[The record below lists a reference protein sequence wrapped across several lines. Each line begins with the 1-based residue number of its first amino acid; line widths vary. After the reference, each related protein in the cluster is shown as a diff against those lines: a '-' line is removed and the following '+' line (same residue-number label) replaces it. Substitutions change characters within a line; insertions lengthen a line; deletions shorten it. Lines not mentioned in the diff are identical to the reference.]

1 MMGSAKKWYVVDGW
15 LPPSEETGNV
25 GYESHEALIILNNN
39 DVDAHLNMTVYF
51 EDREPIRAI
60 PLAVPANRVKCFRT
74 DHPEQIGG
82 VVLDRQVQ
90 YAIQI
95 EGNIDVVVQFGR
107 MDVTQSNLA
116 YIGVMGHSTS

>member
-1 MMGSAKKWYVVDGW
+1 MGFTKKWYVVDGW
-15 LPPSEETGNV
+15 LPPSGETEDA
-25 GYESHEALIILNNN
+25 GYESHEALIILNHH
-39 DVDAHLNMTVYF
+39 DVDAHLSMTVYF

-74 DHPEQIGG
+74 DRPEQIGG
-82 VVLDRQVQ
+82 VILGRQVQ

-95 EGNIDVVVQFGR
+95 EGNVDVVVQFGR

-116 YIGVMGHSTS
+116 YIGVMGHSSP

>member
-1 MMGSAKKWYVVDGW
+1 MGSA
-15 LPPSEETGNV
+15 
-25 GYESHEALIILNNN
+25 
-39 DVDAHLNMTVYF
+39 VYF

-60 PLAVPANRVKCFRT
+60 SLAVPANRVKCFRT
-74 DHPEQIGG
+74 DHPEQIGV

-95 EGNIDVVVQFGR
+95 DGNVGVVVQFGR

-116 YIGVMGHSTS
+116 YIGVVGHATS